1 LNLNTYYFS
10 KLQKMAI
17 IDVVKIE
24 SNNEDFVVKF
34 PSEDLRLGTQ
44 VIVNTSQ
51 TAFFVK
57 GGKIF
62 DQFESGTFTLKTENI
77 PLLNKLINLPFGSNS
92 PFQAEVWYVN
102 LISKLDLKWGTPN
115 PIQLEDPKYKVIVP
129 VRAFGQYG
137 FRISNPRVFLE
148 TLVGNMSV
156 FSASKINEYFKGK
169 ILSSLTSLITVEMI
183 SKNVSILEINAHLD
197 QLSIVA
203 TEKIGN
209 EFEKYGIEIVNFF
222 FSSINVPENDES
234 IIKLKEAKDLAAKLQ
249 ILGRDNYQMERS
261 FGVLDRAAENDGG
274 LAGTFAG
281 AGLGLGVGAGI
292 AGQMNQVSG
301 NLTTNIPPPIPS
313 SGIYHVIINGLQ
325 SGPYEIDQLIQ
336 FIQTGQINYDSFLWK
351 PGMSNWVQLKNIPEL
366 ISLIS
371 NVPPPPPVF

>member
-1 LNLNTYYFS
+1 
-10 KLQKMAI
+10 MAI

-24 SNNEDFVVKF
+24 SNNEDFVVKY

-51 TAFFVK
+51 VAFFVK

-115 PIQLEDPKYKVIVP
+115 PIQLEDPKYKIIVP
-129 VRAFGQYG
+129 IRAFGQYG

-156 FSASKINEYFKGK
+156 FSAEKINEYFKGK
-169 ILSSLTSLITVEMI
+169 ILSSLTSLISVEMI
-183 SKNVSILEINAHLD
+183 SKYVSILEINAHLD
-197 QLSIVA
+197 ELSIVA
-203 TEKIGN
+203 LGKIRN

-222 FSSINVPENDES
+222 FNSINVPENDES

-281 AGLGLGVGAGI
+281 AGLGLGVGVGI

-301 NLTTNIPPPIPS
+301 NLTTNIPPPIPQ
-313 SGIYHVIINGLQ
+313 IETYHLIINNLQ
-325 SGPYEIDQLIQ
+325 SGPHNISQISQ
-336 FIQTGQINYDSFLWK
+336 FIQAGQINLDSFCWK
-351 PGMSNWVQLKNIPEL
+351 PGMSNWVQIKNIPEL
-366 ISLIS
+366 LSLIS